1 MQNQKARFIKVKAS
15 KDDVRCLYA
24 RLSHLYDSWGF
35 LMESKAVNRT
45 VEIVNIQD
53 GENILEVAIGTG
65 TLFKR
70 IVALNRNGKNEGIDL
85 SPDMLS
91 RAKKRLGKRFT
102 NYSLRVGDA
111 YSIQYPDETFDLL
124 LNNYMFDLL
133 PEEDFGKVLL
143 EFKRVL
149 RNKGRM
155 VITSM
160 TFGQRWYSRIW
171 DWLVS
176 KNPGLLA
183 SCRPISLEEDIQCNG
198 FQNIHAEYISQLTFP
213 SMVIYAEKP

>member
-1 MQNQKARFIKVKAS
+1 LQSQKARFIKVQAS
-15 KDDVRCLYA
+15 KDDVRRLYA

-35 LMESKAVNRT
+35 LMESKAVGRAI
-45 VEIVNIQD
+45 EIANIRD
-53 GENILEVAIGTG
+53 GENILEVAVGTG

-70 IVALNRNGKNEGIDL
+70 IVALNHRGKNEGIDL

-102 NYSLRVGDA
+102 NYSLQVGDA
-111 YSIQYPDETFDLL
+111 YSLPHPDDTFDLL

-133 PEEDFGKVLL
+133 PEEDFGQVLL
-143 EFKRVL
+143 EFRRVL
-149 RNKGRM
+149 SHKGRM

-171 DWLVS
+171 DWLVHR
-176 KNPGLLA
+176 NPSLLA
-183 SCRPISLEEDIQCNG
+183 GCRPVSLEEDMLHTG